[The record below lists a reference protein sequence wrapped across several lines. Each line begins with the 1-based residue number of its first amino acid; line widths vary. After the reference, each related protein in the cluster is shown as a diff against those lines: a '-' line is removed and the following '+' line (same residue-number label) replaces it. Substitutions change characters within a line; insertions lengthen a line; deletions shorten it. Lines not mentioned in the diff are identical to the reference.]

1 MAVLDNIGAA
11 SSVIHNEG
19 TDDDLLLEGDL
30 MYTLRW
36 DPQAGRWMRTDCHI
50 EKIPSILNRCAH
62 CALTGQRVNTPGWCR
77 SGWKCHM
84 IKEGNDEY
92 IMTPV
97 KIHDEEP
104 AREKEIYDFLKIYPK
119 ELFIDYAE
127 TIARLRFMVGS
138 TDFYPPDINLD
149 SMDLVRDR
157 IMSLYPFTP
166 DEVKEIID
174 KYLP

>member
-1 MAVLDNIGAA
+1 
-11 SSVIHNEG
+11 
-19 TDDDLLLEGDL
+19 
-30 MYTLRW
+30 
-36 DPQAGRWMRTDCHI
+36 
-50 EKIPSILNRCAH
+50 
-62 CALTGQRVNTPGWCR
+62 
-77 SGWKCHM
+77 
-84 IKEGNDEY
+84 
-92 IMTPV
+92 MTPV